1 MTAWAESV
9 KTANVSSRL
18 NCDVQDHPFWFRVS
32 LSEQIFLI
40 FFLSVHLS
48 VQPHDLTT
56 VLKVKSLPYQV
67 NKIPPSLHHTSLSK
81 RTAFISVMDRWTPRE
96 RSACYFLIL
105 LILFMGFLKRKTKHG
120 TFIRSWWGEWQRS
133 THLTGP
139 GANAVNLRVPFLITH
154 ARTHTLCST
163 VMCAKVCAALSR
175 GLIHAN
181 QEPRGR
187 RAALFGVRGGG

>member
-1 MTAWAESV
+1 M
-9 KTANVSSRL
+9 
-18 NCDVQDHPFWFRVS
+18 QDHPFWFRVS

-96 RSACYFLIL
+96 ICL
-105 LILFMGFLKRKTKHG
+105 LLSHLANSFHGLLEKENKTWHIYQELVG
-120 TFIRSWWGEWQRS
+120 RVAAIHPFDWTGCQRCKS
-133 THLTGP
+133 PRTLPHYTCTHTHPLLDSNVCESVCGVISGADPCQP
-139 GANAVNLRVPFLITH
+139 GAPWEEG
-154 ARTHTLCST
+154 CSLWG
-163 VMCAKVCAALSR
+163 K
-175 GLIHAN
+175 
-181 QEPRGR
+181 
-187 RAALFGVRGGG
+187 GGGLTAICGKAKYTTGTE